1 MYFKFILI
9 LDICNSTILR
19 CSDFYKSNDYIFF
32 VVWMKN
38 YWSLI
43 SSISMNSS
51 MKLCCF
57 IYILLILS
65 AIYVLFDKLTS
76 WRSFKWGRFIQYV
89 KTKKKLNTWCLTFEL
104 WKLLLWFPLMDL
116 YLWLLTDW
124 DGTFVWEHQWCLDCE
139 LWLLGIS
146 PVKSAVRSQGKPNT
160 PQSLRHEGWIQK
172 GKIK

>member
-1 MYFKFILI
+1 MITFSLLSGWKIIEHWYHQYPWIHQW
-9 LDICNSTILR
+9 N
-19 CSDFYKSNDYIFF
+19 F
-32 VVWMKN
+32 VVL
-38 YWSLI
+38 Y
-43 SSISMNSS
+43 
-51 MKLCCF
+51 

-65 AIYVLFDKLTS
+65 AIHVLFDKLTS
-76 WRSFKWGRFIQYV
+76 WRSFKWGRFIHYV

-160 PQSLRHEGWIQK
+160 PQSLRHEGWI
-172 GKIK
+172 